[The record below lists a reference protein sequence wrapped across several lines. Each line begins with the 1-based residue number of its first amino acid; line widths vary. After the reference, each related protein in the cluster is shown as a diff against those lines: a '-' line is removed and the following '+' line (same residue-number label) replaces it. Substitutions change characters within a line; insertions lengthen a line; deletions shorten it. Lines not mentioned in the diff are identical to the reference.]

1 MIHSMPLRRYM
12 ENGMDGM
19 QMMLEEFKVET
30 EGMVLPSKVRWL
42 ANATASGSGAR
53 TEKLLRHR

>member
-1 MIHSMPLRRYM
+1 M